1 MKTLKFSAKFSAA
14 ALAAGLLVW
23 AGGAVAGQP
32 VVERA
37 ADIESSD
44 LLGAAVA
51 SDVLK
56 RERGMSGLAIA
67 SQEAEQ
73 NVINVINAEGNLT
86 LEAGQIVLGADAV
99 VGSSFN
105 VFSFNT
111 GMNATTN
118 IQFLMNV
125 YIE

>member
-1 MKTLKFSAKFSAA
+1 MKTLKFSAKFSAL

-23 AGGAVAGQP
+23 AGGAVAEQP
-32 VVERA
+32 AVERA

-51 SDVLK
+51 TDVLK

-67 SQEAEQ
+67 SQEAQQ
-73 NVINVINAEGNLT
+73 NVINVINAEGGLT